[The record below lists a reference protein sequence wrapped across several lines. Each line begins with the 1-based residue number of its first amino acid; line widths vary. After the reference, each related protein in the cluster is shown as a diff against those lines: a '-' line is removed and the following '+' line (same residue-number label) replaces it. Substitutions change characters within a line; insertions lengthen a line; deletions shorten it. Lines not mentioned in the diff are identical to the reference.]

1 MSILENVNNIAEL
14 RALPEE
20 QLPELCSEIRTFLI
34 ESLSKTGGHLASN
47 LGTVELT
54 VALDRVYDPYRDRIV
69 FDVGHQCYTHKL
81 LTGRREGFEKLRKYG
96 GISGFPKPSESEAD
110 AFIAGH
116 ASNSV
121 SVALGMT
128 RARTRLGGD
137 YDVVAVIG
145 DGALTGGLAYEG
157 LSNAGQ
163 SGEPLVVIL
172 NDNAMSIGSN
182 VGGMA
187 RLLSRMRVKP
197 GYFAFKRWYR
207 STVGQVKPVYDIAHR
222 VKEGVKGVHG
232 TAVLFI
238 FSVLFFGVMTDAGMF
253 DKIIGALMKK
263 VGNNVVGVALMTCLI
278 AIIGHLDG
286 GGASTFLI
294 TIPAM
299 LPVYKRLHMRRETL
313 LLICV
318 TAMGVMNLMPWG
330 GPTMRAASV
339 IEVEPNDLWFQLM
352 PMQVVGL
359 VLAVGTAIFWG
370 LQEKK
375 RIAKLGDSIV
385 AEDAGKYDD
394 SDDGKKD
401 EALAR
406 PQNFIFNVI
415 LTLAV
420 IIVLVLDIFP
430 SYYVFMVGCALGIL
444 VNYRGK
450 KLHNS
455 IIKSHASAGLSMAST
470 ILCAGVFLGVL
481 SKSGIMEKMA
491 VVMASFI
498 PASMGRF
505 LPIIIGVLSVPLALL
520 FDTDSY
526 FYGLLPVLVSVGN
539 QFGVNPAHIAIA
551 MVVCRNCATFISPV
565 APATYLGIGLAGVE
579 IKDHI
584 KYCFGWQWGVSIVC
598 LIAGLILGVIHF

>member
-1 MSILENVNNIAEL
+1 MSDTIL
-14 RALPEE
+14 AL
-20 QLPELCSEIRTFLI
+20 
-34 ESLSKTGGHLASN
+34 
-47 LGTVELT
+47 LGFATV
-54 VALDRVYDPYRDRIV
+54 I
-69 FDVGHQCYTHKL
+69 
-81 LTGRREGFEKLRKYG
+81 
-96 GISGFPKPSESEAD
+96 
-110 AFIAGH
+110 
-116 ASNSV
+116 
-121 SVALGMT
+121 
-128 RARTRLGGD
+128 
-137 YDVVAVIG
+137 AVIVLLLRNVTVPALAFVG
-145 DGALTGGLAYEG
+145 VSTITAAILVATGAFTLDEM
-157 LSNAGQ
+157 AGF
-163 SGEPLVVIL
+163 I
-172 NDNAMSIGSN
+172 
-182 VGGMA
+182 
-187 RLLSRMRVKP
+187 
-197 GYFAFKRWYR
+197 
-207 STVGQVKPVYDIAHR
+207 
-222 VKEGVKGVHG
+222 KEGVKGVHG
-232 TAVLFI
+232 TAILFI

-263 VGNNVVGVALMTCLI
+263 VGNNVIGVALMTCII

-339 IEVEPNDLWFQLM
+339 LEIEANDLWFQLM

-359 VLAVGTAIFWG
+359 ILAFATAIFWG
-370 LQEKK
+370 FQEKK
-375 RIAKLGDSIV
+375 RIAKLGDAA
-385 AEDAGKYDD
+385 AEEADKYDD
-394 SDDGKKD
+394 SDSGEKS
-401 EALAR
+401 EELAR

-420 IIVLVLDIFP
+420 IIVLVMDLFP

-450 KLHNS
+450 KLQNS
-455 IIKSHASAGLSMAST
+455 IIKSHAASGLTMAST
-470 ILCAGVFLGVL
+470 IMCAGVFLGVL

-491 VVMASFI
+491 IMMASVI
-498 PASMGRF
+498 PTSMGKF
-505 LPIIIGVLSVPLALL
+505 LPVIIGILSVPLALL

-526 FYGLLPVLVSVGN
+526 FYGLLPVLISVGN

-584 KYCFGWQWGVSIVC
+584 KYCFGWQWGVSLIC
-598 LIAGLILGVIHF
+598 LVAGLILGVINF

>member
-1 MSILENVNNIAEL
+1 MSDTILALLGFATVIAVIVLLLRNVTVP
-14 RALPEE
+14 AL
-20 QLPELCSEIRTFLI
+20 
-34 ESLSKTGGHLASN
+34 
-47 LGTVELT
+47 
-54 VALDRVYDPYRDRIV
+54 
-69 FDVGHQCYTHKL
+69 
-81 LTGRREGFEKLRKYG
+81 
-96 GISGFPKPSESEAD
+96 
-110 AFIAGH
+110 AFV
-116 ASNSV
+116 SV
-121 SVALGMT
+121 STITAAILVAT
-128 RARTRLGGD
+128 
-137 YDVVAVIG
+137 
-145 DGALTGGLAYEG
+145 GAFTLDE
-157 LSNAGQ
+157 
-163 SGEPLVVIL
+163 
-172 NDNAMSIGSN
+172 
-182 VGGMA
+182 MA
-187 RLLSRMRVKP
+187 D
-197 GYFAFKRWYR
+197 F
-207 STVGQVKPVYDIAHR
+207 I
-222 VKEGVKGVHG
+222 KEGVKGVHG
-232 TAVLFI
+232 TAILFI

-263 VGNNVVGVALMTCLI
+263 VGNNVIGVTLMTCLI

-318 TAMGVMNLMPWG
+318 TSMGVMNLLPWG

-339 IEVEPNDLWFQLM
+339 LGVESNDLWSQIV

-370 LQEKK
+370 FQEKK
-375 RIAKLGDSIV
+375 RIAKLGDAAV
-385 AEDAGKYDD
+385 EDASKYDD
-394 SDDGKKD
+394 SDSEEKNN
-401 EALAR
+401 ELAR
-406 PQNFIFNVI
+406 PKNFIFNVI

-420 IIVLVLDIFP
+420 IIVLVMDIFP

-450 KLHNS
+450 KLQNS
-455 IIKSHASAGLSMAST
+455 IIKSHAASGLTMAST
-470 ILCAGVFLGVL
+470 IMCAGVFLGVL

-491 VVMASFI
+491 IMMAGVI
-498 PASMGRF
+498 PASMGKF

-526 FYGLLPVLVSVGN
+526 FYGLLPVLISVGN

-584 KYCFGWQWGVSIVC
+584 KYCFGWQWGVSLIC
-598 LIAGLILGVIHF
+598 LVAGLILGVITF

>member
-1 MSILENVNNIAEL
+1 MI
-14 RALPEE
+14 PEE
-20 QLPELCSEIRTFLI
+20 
-34 ESLSKTGGHLASN
+34 KTECIPGKRKK
-47 LGTVELT
+47 E
-54 VALDRVYDPYRDRIV
+54 
-69 FDVGHQCYTHKL
+69 
-81 LTGRREGFEKLRKYG
+81 RKYKPMSDT
-96 GISGFPKPSESEAD
+96 ILALLGFATVITVIVLLLRNVTVPAL
-110 AFIAGH
+110 AFV
-116 ASNSV
+116 SV
-121 SVALGMT
+121 STITAAILVAT
-128 RARTRLGGD
+128 
-137 YDVVAVIG
+137 
-145 DGALTGGLAYEG
+145 GAFTLDEM
-157 LSNAGQ
+157 AGF
-163 SGEPLVVIL
+163 I
-172 NDNAMSIGSN
+172 
-182 VGGMA
+182 
-187 RLLSRMRVKP
+187 
-197 GYFAFKRWYR
+197 
-207 STVGQVKPVYDIAHR
+207 
-222 VKEGVKGVHG
+222 KEGVKGVHG

-278 AIIGHLDG
+278 AVIGHLDG

-318 TAMGVMNLMPWG
+318 TSMGVMNLLPWG

-339 IEVEPNDLWFQLM
+339 LGVESNDLWSQIL
-352 PMQVVGL
+352 PMQIVGL

-375 RIAKLGDSIV
+375 RIAKLGDAAV
-385 AEDAGKYDD
+385 EDVGKYDD
-394 SDDGKKD
+394 SDSEEKNN
-401 EALAR
+401 ELAR
-406 PQNFIFNVI
+406 PKNFIFNVI

-450 KLHNS
+450 KLQNS

-491 VVMASFI
+491 IMMASVI
-498 PASMGRF
+498 PASLGRF
-505 LPIIIGVLSVPLALL
+505 LPVIIGVLSVPLALL

-526 FYGLLPVLVSVGN
+526 FYGLLPVLISVGN

-598 LIAGLILGVIHF
+598 LVAGLILGVIHF

>member
-1 MSILENVNNIAEL
+1 MSDTIL
-14 RALPEE
+14 AL
-20 QLPELCSEIRTFLI
+20 
-34 ESLSKTGGHLASN
+34 
-47 LGTVELT
+47 LGFATV
-54 VALDRVYDPYRDRIV
+54 I
-69 FDVGHQCYTHKL
+69 
-81 LTGRREGFEKLRKYG
+81 
-96 GISGFPKPSESEAD
+96 
-110 AFIAGH
+110 
-116 ASNSV
+116 
-121 SVALGMT
+121 
-128 RARTRLGGD
+128 
-137 YDVVAVIG
+137 AVIVLLLRNVTVPALAFVG
-145 DGALTGGLAYEG
+145 VSTITAAILVATGAFTLDEM
-157 LSNAGQ
+157 AGF
-163 SGEPLVVIL
+163 I
-172 NDNAMSIGSN
+172 
-182 VGGMA
+182 
-187 RLLSRMRVKP
+187 
-197 GYFAFKRWYR
+197 
-207 STVGQVKPVYDIAHR
+207 
-222 VKEGVKGVHG
+222 KEGVKGVHG
-232 TAVLFI
+232 TAILFI

-263 VGNNVVGVALMTCLI
+263 VGNNVVGVTLMTCLI

-318 TAMGVMNLMPWG
+318 TSMGVMNLLPWG

-339 IEVEPNDLWFQLM
+339 LGVEPNDLWGQIV

-370 LQEKK
+370 FQEKK
-375 RIAKLGDSIV
+375 RIAKLGDAAV
-385 AEDAGKYDD
+385 EDAGKYDD
-394 SDDGKKD
+394 SDSEEKNN
-401 EALAR
+401 ELAR
-406 PQNFIFNVI
+406 PKNFIFNVI

-420 IIVLVLDIFP
+420 IIVLVMDIFP

-450 KLHNS
+450 KLQNS
-455 IIKSHASAGLSMAST
+455 IIKSHAASGLTMAST
-470 ILCAGVFLGVL
+470 IMCAGVFLGVL

-498 PASMGRF
+498 PTSLGRF

-526 FYGLLPVLVSVGN
+526 FYGLLPVLISVGN

-584 KYCFGWQWGVSIVC
+584 KYCFGWQWGVSLIC
-598 LIAGLILGVIHF
+598 LVAGLILGVISF

>member
-1 MSILENVNNIAEL
+1 MSETVLALLGFATVIAVIVLLLRNVTV
-14 RALPEE
+14 P
-20 QLPELCSEIRTFLI
+20 
-34 ESLSKTGGHLASN
+34 SL
-47 LGTVELT
+47 
-54 VALDRVYDPYRDRIV
+54 
-69 FDVGHQCYTHKL
+69 
-81 LTGRREGFEKLRKYG
+81 
-96 GISGFPKPSESEAD
+96 
-110 AFIAGH
+110 AFV
-116 ASNSV
+116 SV
-121 SVALGMT
+121 STITA
-128 RARTRLGGD
+128 
-137 YDVVAVIG
+137 II
-145 DGALTGGLAYEG
+145 
-157 LSNAGQ
+157 
-163 SGEPLVVIL
+163 LVVT
-172 NDNAMSIGSN
+172 
-182 VGGMA
+182 
-187 RLLSRMRVKP
+187 K
-197 GYFAFKRWYR
+197 AF
-207 STVGQVKPVYDIAHR
+207 TLDEVAGFI
-222 VKEGVKGVHG
+222 KEGVKGVHG

-263 VGNNVVGVALMTCLI
+263 VGNNVVGVALMTCVI

-339 IEVEPNDLWFQLM
+339 IEMEPNDLWFQLM
-352 PMQVVGL
+352 PMQVVGF
-359 VLAVGTAIFWG
+359 VLAIGTAIFWG
-370 LQEKK
+370 FQEKK
-375 RIAKLGDSIV
+375 RIAKLGDAA
-385 AEDAGKYDD
+385 AEEAGKYDD
-394 SDDGKKD
+394 SDSGESSTD
-401 EALAR
+401 LAR
-406 PQNFIFNVI
+406 PQNFVFNVI

-430 SYYVFMVGCALGIL
+430 AYYVFMVGCALGIL

-450 KLHNS
+450 KLHSS

-491 VVMASFI
+491 VMMANVI
-498 PASMGRF
+498 PTSLGRF
-505 LPIIIGVLSVPLALL
+505 LPVIIGVLSVPLALL

-584 KYCFGWQWGVSIVC
+584 KFCFGWQWGVSIVC
-598 LIAGLILGVIHF
+598 LVAGLIMGVIQF

>member
-1 MSILENVNNIAEL
+1 MSDTILALLGFATVIAVIVLLLRNVTVP
-14 RALPEE
+14 AL
-20 QLPELCSEIRTFLI
+20 
-34 ESLSKTGGHLASN
+34 
-47 LGTVELT
+47 
-54 VALDRVYDPYRDRIV
+54 
-69 FDVGHQCYTHKL
+69 
-81 LTGRREGFEKLRKYG
+81 
-96 GISGFPKPSESEAD
+96 
-110 AFIAGH
+110 AFV
-116 ASNSV
+116 SV
-121 SVALGMT
+121 STITAAILVAT
-128 RARTRLGGD
+128 
-137 YDVVAVIG
+137 
-145 DGALTGGLAYEG
+145 GAFTLDE
-157 LSNAGQ
+157 
-163 SGEPLVVIL
+163 
-172 NDNAMSIGSN
+172 
-182 VGGMA
+182 MA
-187 RLLSRMRVKP
+187 D
-197 GYFAFKRWYR
+197 F
-207 STVGQVKPVYDIAHR
+207 I
-222 VKEGVKGVHG
+222 KEGVKGVHG
-232 TAVLFI
+232 TAILFI

-263 VGNNVVGVALMTCLI
+263 VGNNVIGVTLMTCLI

-318 TAMGVMNLMPWG
+318 TSMGVMNLLPWG

-339 IEVEPNDLWFQLM
+339 LGVESNDLWSQIV

-370 LQEKK
+370 FQEKK
-375 RIAKLGDSIV
+375 RIAKLGDAAV
-385 AEDAGKYDD
+385 EDAGKYDD
-394 SDDGKKD
+394 SDSEEKNN
-401 EALAR
+401 ELAR
-406 PQNFIFNVI
+406 PKNFIFNVI

-420 IIVLVLDIFP
+420 IIVLVMDIFP

-450 KLHNS
+450 KLQNS
-455 IIKSHASAGLSMAST
+455 IIKSHAASGLTMAST
-470 ILCAGVFLGVL
+470 IMCAGVFLGVL

-491 VVMASFI
+491 IMMAGVI
-498 PASMGRF
+498 PASMGKF
-505 LPIIIGVLSVPLALL
+505 LPVIIGILSVPLALL

-526 FYGLLPVLVSVGN
+526 FYGLLPVLISVGN

-584 KYCFGWQWGVSIVC
+584 KYCFGWQWGVSLIC
-598 LIAGLILGVIHF
+598 LVAGLILGVITF

>member
-1 MSILENVNNIAEL
+1 MSDTILALLGFATVIAVIVLLLRNVTVP
-14 RALPEE
+14 AL
-20 QLPELCSEIRTFLI
+20 
-34 ESLSKTGGHLASN
+34 
-47 LGTVELT
+47 
-54 VALDRVYDPYRDRIV
+54 
-69 FDVGHQCYTHKL
+69 
-81 LTGRREGFEKLRKYG
+81 
-96 GISGFPKPSESEAD
+96 
-110 AFIAGH
+110 AFV
-116 ASNSV
+116 SV
-121 SVALGMT
+121 STITAAILVAT
-128 RARTRLGGD
+128 
-137 YDVVAVIG
+137 
-145 DGALTGGLAYEG
+145 GAFTLDE
-157 LSNAGQ
+157 
-163 SGEPLVVIL
+163 
-172 NDNAMSIGSN
+172 
-182 VGGMA
+182 MA
-187 RLLSRMRVKP
+187 D
-197 GYFAFKRWYR
+197 F
-207 STVGQVKPVYDIAHR
+207 I
-222 VKEGVKGVHG
+222 KEGVKGVHG
-232 TAVLFI
+232 TAILFI

-263 VGNNVVGVALMTCLI
+263 VGNNVIGVTLMTCLI

-318 TAMGVMNLMPWG
+318 TSMGVMNLLPWG

-339 IEVEPNDLWFQLM
+339 LGVEPNDLWGQIV

-370 LQEKK
+370 FQEKK
-375 RIAKLGDSIV
+375 RIAKLGDAAV
-385 AEDAGKYDD
+385 EDAGKYDD
-394 SDDGKKD
+394 SESEEKNN
-401 EALAR
+401 ELAR
-406 PQNFIFNVI
+406 PKNFIFNVI

-420 IIVLVLDIFP
+420 IIVLVMDIFP

-450 KLHNS
+450 KLQNS
-455 IIKSHASAGLSMAST
+455 IIKSHAASGLTMAST
-470 ILCAGVFLGVL
+470 IMCAGVVLGVL

-491 VVMASFI
+491 IMMAGVI
-498 PASMGRF
+498 PASMGKF

-526 FYGLLPVLVSVGN
+526 FYGLLPVLISVGN

-584 KYCFGWQWGVSIVC
+584 KYCFGWQWGVSLIC
-598 LIAGLILGVIHF
+598 LVAGLILGVITF

>member
-1 MSILENVNNIAEL
+1 MIPEN
-14 RALPEE
+14 
-20 QLPELCSEIRTFLI
+20 
-34 ESLSKTGGHLASN
+34 KTECIPGKRKK
-47 LGTVELT
+47 E
-54 VALDRVYDPYRDRIV
+54 
-69 FDVGHQCYTHKL
+69 
-81 LTGRREGFEKLRKYG
+81 RKYKPMSDT
-96 GISGFPKPSESEAD
+96 ILALLGFATVITVIVLLLRNVTVPAL
-110 AFIAGH
+110 AFV
-116 ASNSV
+116 SV
-121 SVALGMT
+121 STITAAILVAT
-128 RARTRLGGD
+128 
-137 YDVVAVIG
+137 
-145 DGALTGGLAYEG
+145 GAFTLDEM
-157 LSNAGQ
+157 AGF
-163 SGEPLVVIL
+163 I
-172 NDNAMSIGSN
+172 
-182 VGGMA
+182 
-187 RLLSRMRVKP
+187 
-197 GYFAFKRWYR
+197 
-207 STVGQVKPVYDIAHR
+207 
-222 VKEGVKGVHG
+222 KEGVKGVHG
-232 TAVLFI
+232 TAILFI

-318 TAMGVMNLMPWG
+318 TSMGVMNLLPWG

-339 IEVEPNDLWFQLM
+339 LGVESNDLWSQIL
-352 PMQVVGL
+352 PMQIVGL

-375 RIAKLGDSIV
+375 RIAKLGDAAV
-385 AEDAGKYDD
+385 EDVGKYDD
-394 SDDGKKD
+394 SDSEEKNN
-401 EALAR
+401 ELAR
-406 PQNFIFNVI
+406 PKNFIFNVI

-450 KLHNS
+450 KLQNS

-491 VVMASFI
+491 IMMASVI
-498 PASMGRF
+498 PASLGRF
-505 LPIIIGVLSVPLALL
+505 LPVIIGVLSVPLALL

-526 FYGLLPVLVSVGN
+526 FYGLLPVLISVGN

-598 LIAGLILGVIHF
+598 LVAGLILGVIHF

>member
-1 MSILENVNNIAEL
+1 MGCKFE
-14 RALPEE
+14 P
-20 QLPELCSEIRTFLI
+20 
-34 ESLSKTGGHLASN
+34 
-47 LGTVELT
+47 
-54 VALDRVYDPYRDRIV
+54 VYWN
-69 FDVGHQCYTHKL
+69 HN
-81 LTGRREGFEKLRKYG
+81 EGECIPGKRKKERKYKPMSDT
-96 GISGFPKPSESEAD
+96 ILALLGFATVITVIVLLLRNVTVPAL
-110 AFIAGH
+110 AFV
-116 ASNSV
+116 SV
-121 SVALGMT
+121 STITAAILVAT
-128 RARTRLGGD
+128 
-137 YDVVAVIG
+137 
-145 DGALTGGLAYEG
+145 GAFTLDEM
-157 LSNAGQ
+157 AGF
-163 SGEPLVVIL
+163 I
-172 NDNAMSIGSN
+172 
-182 VGGMA
+182 
-187 RLLSRMRVKP
+187 
-197 GYFAFKRWYR
+197 
-207 STVGQVKPVYDIAHR
+207 
-222 VKEGVKGVHG
+222 KEGVKGVHG
-232 TAVLFI
+232 TAILFI

-318 TAMGVMNLMPWG
+318 TSMGVMNLLPWG

-339 IEVEPNDLWFQLM
+339 LGVESNDLWSQIL
-352 PMQVVGL
+352 PMQIVGL

-375 RIAKLGDSIV
+375 RIAKLGDAAV
-385 AEDAGKYDD
+385 EDVGKYDD
-394 SDDGKKD
+394 SDSEEKNN
-401 EALAR
+401 ELAR
-406 PQNFIFNVI
+406 PKNFIFNVI

-450 KLHNS
+450 KLQNS

-491 VVMASFI
+491 IMMASVI
-498 PASMGRF
+498 PASLGRF
-505 LPIIIGVLSVPLALL
+505 LPVIIGVLSVPLALL

-526 FYGLLPVLVSVGN
+526 FYGLLPVLISVGN

-598 LIAGLILGVIHF
+598 LVAGLILGVIHF

>member
-1 MSILENVNNIAEL
+1 MSDTILALLGFATVIAVIVLLLRNVTVP
-14 RALPEE
+14 AL
-20 QLPELCSEIRTFLI
+20 
-34 ESLSKTGGHLASN
+34 
-47 LGTVELT
+47 
-54 VALDRVYDPYRDRIV
+54 
-69 FDVGHQCYTHKL
+69 
-81 LTGRREGFEKLRKYG
+81 
-96 GISGFPKPSESEAD
+96 
-110 AFIAGH
+110 AFV
-116 ASNSV
+116 SV
-121 SVALGMT
+121 STITAAILVAT
-128 RARTRLGGD
+128 
-137 YDVVAVIG
+137 
-145 DGALTGGLAYEG
+145 GAFTLDE
-157 LSNAGQ
+157 
-163 SGEPLVVIL
+163 
-172 NDNAMSIGSN
+172 
-182 VGGMA
+182 MA
-187 RLLSRMRVKP
+187 D
-197 GYFAFKRWYR
+197 F
-207 STVGQVKPVYDIAHR
+207 I
-222 VKEGVKGVHG
+222 KEGVKGVHG
-232 TAVLFI
+232 TAILFI

-263 VGNNVVGVALMTCLI
+263 VGNNVIGVTLMTCLI

-318 TAMGVMNLMPWG
+318 TSMGVMNLLPWG

-339 IEVEPNDLWFQLM
+339 LGVEPNDLWGQIV

-370 LQEKK
+370 FQEKK
-375 RIAKLGDSIV
+375 RIAKLGDAAV
-385 AEDAGKYDD
+385 EDAGKYDD
-394 SDDGKKD
+394 SDSEEKNN
-401 EALAR
+401 ELAR
-406 PQNFIFNVI
+406 PKNFIFNVI

-420 IIVLVLDIFP
+420 IIVLVMDIFP

-450 KLHNS
+450 KLQNS
-455 IIKSHASAGLSMAST
+455 IIKSHAASGLTMAST
-470 ILCAGVFLGVL
+470 IMCAGVFLGVL

-491 VVMASFI
+491 IMMASVI
-498 PASMGRF
+498 PASLGRF
-505 LPIIIGVLSVPLALL
+505 LPIIIGVLSAPLALL

-598 LIAGLILGVIHF
+598 LVAGLILGVIHF

>member
-1 MSILENVNNIAEL
+1 MSDTIL
-14 RALPEE
+14 AL
-20 QLPELCSEIRTFLI
+20 
-34 ESLSKTGGHLASN
+34 
-47 LGTVELT
+47 LGFATV
-54 VALDRVYDPYRDRIV
+54 I
-69 FDVGHQCYTHKL
+69 
-81 LTGRREGFEKLRKYG
+81 
-96 GISGFPKPSESEAD
+96 
-110 AFIAGH
+110 
-116 ASNSV
+116 
-121 SVALGMT
+121 
-128 RARTRLGGD
+128 
-137 YDVVAVIG
+137 AVIVLLLRNVTVPALAFVG
-145 DGALTGGLAYEG
+145 VSTITAAILVATGAFTLDEM
-157 LSNAGQ
+157 AGF
-163 SGEPLVVIL
+163 I
-172 NDNAMSIGSN
+172 
-182 VGGMA
+182 
-187 RLLSRMRVKP
+187 
-197 GYFAFKRWYR
+197 
-207 STVGQVKPVYDIAHR
+207 
-222 VKEGVKGVHG
+222 KEGVKGVHG
-232 TAVLFI
+232 TAILFI

-263 VGNNVVGVALMTCLI
+263 VGNNVIGVALMTCLI

-318 TAMGVMNLMPWG
+318 TSMGVMNLLPWG

-339 IEVEPNDLWFQLM
+339 LGVEPNDLWSQIV

-370 LQEKK
+370 FQEKK
-375 RIAKLGDSIV
+375 RIAKLGDAAV
-385 AEDAGKYDD
+385 EDAGKYDD
-394 SDDGKKD
+394 SDSEEKNN
-401 EALAR
+401 ELAR
-406 PQNFIFNVI
+406 PKNFIFNVI

-420 IIVLVLDIFP
+420 IIVLVMDIFP

-450 KLHNS
+450 KLQNS
-455 IIKSHASAGLSMAST
+455 IIKSHAAAGLTMAST
-470 ILCAGVFLGVL
+470 IMCAGVFLGVL

-491 VVMASFI
+491 IMMAGVI
-498 PASMGRF
+498 PASMGKF

-526 FYGLLPVLVSVGN
+526 FYGLLPVLISVGN

-584 KYCFGWQWGVSIVC
+584 KYCFGWQWGVSLIC
-598 LIAGLILGVIHF
+598 LVAGLILGVITF

>member
-1 MSILENVNNIAEL
+1 MSDTILALLGFATVIAVIVLLLRNVTVP
-14 RALPEE
+14 AL
-20 QLPELCSEIRTFLI
+20 
-34 ESLSKTGGHLASN
+34 
-47 LGTVELT
+47 
-54 VALDRVYDPYRDRIV
+54 
-69 FDVGHQCYTHKL
+69 
-81 LTGRREGFEKLRKYG
+81 
-96 GISGFPKPSESEAD
+96 
-110 AFIAGH
+110 AFV
-116 ASNSV
+116 SV
-121 SVALGMT
+121 STITAAILVAT
-128 RARTRLGGD
+128 
-137 YDVVAVIG
+137 
-145 DGALTGGLAYEG
+145 GAFTLDE
-157 LSNAGQ
+157 
-163 SGEPLVVIL
+163 
-172 NDNAMSIGSN
+172 
-182 VGGMA
+182 MA
-187 RLLSRMRVKP
+187 D
-197 GYFAFKRWYR
+197 F
-207 STVGQVKPVYDIAHR
+207 I
-222 VKEGVKGVHG
+222 KEGVKGVHG
-232 TAVLFI
+232 TAILFI

-263 VGNNVVGVALMTCLI
+263 VGNNVIGVTLMTCLI

-318 TAMGVMNLMPWG
+318 TSMGVMNLLPWG

-339 IEVEPNDLWFQLM
+339 LGVESNDLWSQIV

-359 VLAVGTAIFWG
+359 ILAVGTAIFWG
-370 LQEKK
+370 FQEKK
-375 RIAKLGDSIV
+375 RIAKLGDAAV
-385 AEDAGKYDD
+385 EDAGKYDD
-394 SDDGKKD
+394 SDSEEKNN
-401 EALAR
+401 ELAR
-406 PQNFIFNVI
+406 PKNFIFNVI

-420 IIVLVLDIFP
+420 IIVLVMDIFP

-455 IIKSHASAGLSMAST
+455 IIKSHAASGLTMAST
-470 ILCAGVFLGVL
+470 IMCAGVFLGVL

-491 VVMASFI
+491 IMMAGVI
-498 PASMGRF
+498 PASMGKF
-505 LPIIIGVLSVPLALL
+505 LPVIIGVLSVPLALL

-526 FYGLLPVLVSVGN
+526 FYGLLPVLISVGN

-584 KYCFGWQWGVSIVC
+584 KYCFGWQWGVSLIC
-598 LIAGLILGVIHF
+598 LVAGLILGVITF

>member
-1 MSILENVNNIAEL
+1 MSDTIL
-14 RALPEE
+14 AL
-20 QLPELCSEIRTFLI
+20 
-34 ESLSKTGGHLASN
+34 
-47 LGTVELT
+47 LGFATV
-54 VALDRVYDPYRDRIV
+54 I
-69 FDVGHQCYTHKL
+69 
-81 LTGRREGFEKLRKYG
+81 
-96 GISGFPKPSESEAD
+96 
-110 AFIAGH
+110 
-116 ASNSV
+116 
-121 SVALGMT
+121 
-128 RARTRLGGD
+128 
-137 YDVVAVIG
+137 AVIVLLLRNVTVPALAFVG
-145 DGALTGGLAYEG
+145 VSTITAAILVATGAFTLDEM
-157 LSNAGQ
+157 AGF
-163 SGEPLVVIL
+163 I
-172 NDNAMSIGSN
+172 
-182 VGGMA
+182 
-187 RLLSRMRVKP
+187 
-197 GYFAFKRWYR
+197 
-207 STVGQVKPVYDIAHR
+207 
-222 VKEGVKGVHG
+222 KEGVKGVHG
-232 TAVLFI
+232 TAILFI

-263 VGNNVVGVALMTCLI
+263 VGNNVIGVALMTCII

-339 IEVEPNDLWFQLM
+339 LEIEANDLWFQLM

-359 VLAVGTAIFWG
+359 ILAFATAIFWG
-370 LQEKK
+370 FQEKK
-375 RIAKLGDSIV
+375 RIAKLGDAA
-385 AEDAGKYDD
+385 AEEADKYDD
-394 SDDGKKD
+394 SDSGEKS
-401 EALAR
+401 EELAR

-420 IIVLVLDIFP
+420 IIVLVMDLFP

-450 KLHNS
+450 KLQNS
-455 IIKSHASAGLSMAST
+455 IIKSHAASGLTMAST
-470 ILCAGVFLGVL
+470 IMCAGVFLGVL

-491 VVMASFI
+491 IMMASVI
-498 PASMGRF
+498 PTSMGKF
-505 LPIIIGVLSVPLALL
+505 LPVIIGILSVPLALL

-526 FYGLLPVLVSVGN
+526 FYGLLPVLISVGN
-539 QFGVNPAHIAIA
+539 QFGVNPVHIAIA

-584 KYCFGWQWGVSIVC
+584 KYCFGWQWGVSLIC
-598 LIAGLILGVIHF
+598 LVAGLILGVINF

>member
-1 MSILENVNNIAEL
+1 MSDTILALLGFATVIAVIVLLLRNVTVP
-14 RALPEE
+14 AL
-20 QLPELCSEIRTFLI
+20 
-34 ESLSKTGGHLASN
+34 
-47 LGTVELT
+47 
-54 VALDRVYDPYRDRIV
+54 
-69 FDVGHQCYTHKL
+69 
-81 LTGRREGFEKLRKYG
+81 
-96 GISGFPKPSESEAD
+96 
-110 AFIAGH
+110 AFV
-116 ASNSV
+116 SV
-121 SVALGMT
+121 STITAAILVAT
-128 RARTRLGGD
+128 
-137 YDVVAVIG
+137 
-145 DGALTGGLAYEG
+145 GAFTLDE
-157 LSNAGQ
+157 
-163 SGEPLVVIL
+163 
-172 NDNAMSIGSN
+172 
-182 VGGMA
+182 MA
-187 RLLSRMRVKP
+187 D
-197 GYFAFKRWYR
+197 F
-207 STVGQVKPVYDIAHR
+207 I
-222 VKEGVKGVHG
+222 KEGVKGVHG
-232 TAVLFI
+232 TAILFI

-263 VGNNVVGVALMTCLI
+263 VGNNVIGVTLMTCLI

-318 TAMGVMNLMPWG
+318 TSMGVMNLLPWG

-339 IEVEPNDLWFQLM
+339 LGVEPNDLWGQIV

-375 RIAKLGDSIV
+375 RIAKLGDAAV
-385 AEDAGKYDD
+385 EDAGKYDD
-394 SDDGKKD
+394 SDSEEKNN
-401 EALAR
+401 ELAR
-406 PQNFIFNVI
+406 PKNFLFNVI

-420 IIVLVLDIFP
+420 IIVLVMDIFP

-450 KLHNS
+450 KLQNS
-455 IIKSHASAGLSMAST
+455 IIKSHAASGLTMAST
-470 ILCAGVFLGVL
+470 IMCAGVFLGVL

-491 VVMASFI
+491 IMMASVI
-498 PASMGRF
+498 PAPMGKF

-526 FYGLLPVLVSVGN
+526 FYGLLPVLISVGN

-584 KYCFGWQWGVSIVC
+584 KYCFGWQWGVSLIC
-598 LIAGLILGVIHF
+598 LVAGLILGVITF

>member
-1 MSILENVNNIAEL
+1 MSETVLALLGFATVIAVIVLLLRNVTV
-14 RALPEE
+14 P
-20 QLPELCSEIRTFLI
+20 
-34 ESLSKTGGHLASN
+34 SL
-47 LGTVELT
+47 
-54 VALDRVYDPYRDRIV
+54 
-69 FDVGHQCYTHKL
+69 
-81 LTGRREGFEKLRKYG
+81 
-96 GISGFPKPSESEAD
+96 
-110 AFIAGH
+110 AFV
-116 ASNSV
+116 SV
-121 SVALGMT
+121 STITA
-128 RARTRLGGD
+128 
-137 YDVVAVIG
+137 II
-145 DGALTGGLAYEG
+145 
-157 LSNAGQ
+157 
-163 SGEPLVVIL
+163 LVVT
-172 NDNAMSIGSN
+172 
-182 VGGMA
+182 
-187 RLLSRMRVKP
+187 K
-197 GYFAFKRWYR
+197 AF
-207 STVGQVKPVYDIAHR
+207 TLDEVAGFI
-222 VKEGVKGVHG
+222 KEGVKGVHG

-263 VGNNVVGVALMTCLI
+263 VGNNVVGVTLMTCII

-352 PMQVVGL
+352 PMQVVGF
-359 VLAVGTAIFWG
+359 VLAIGTAIFWG
-370 LQEKK
+370 FQEKK
-375 RIAKLGDSIV
+375 RIAKLGDAA
-385 AEDAGKYDD
+385 AEEAGKYDD
-394 SDDGKKD
+394 SDEGAGNTD
-401 EALAR
+401 LAR
-406 PQNFIFNVI
+406 PQNFVFNVI

-420 IIVLVLDIFP
+420 IIVLVMDIFP
-430 SYYVFMVGCALGIL
+430 AYYVFMVGCALGIL

-450 KLHNS
+450 KLHSS

-491 VVMASFI
+491 IMMANVI
-498 PASMGRF
+498 PTSLGKF
-505 LPIIIGVLSVPLALL
+505 LPVIIGILSVPLALA

-598 LIAGLILGVIHF
+598 LVAGLIMGVIQF

>member
-1 MSILENVNNIAEL
+1 MI
-14 RALPEE
+14 PEE
-20 QLPELCSEIRTFLI
+20 KMECIPGKRKKE
-34 ESLSKTGGHLASN
+34 
-47 LGTVELT
+47 
-54 VALDRVYDPYRDRIV
+54 
-69 FDVGHQCYTHKL
+69 
-81 LTGRREGFEKLRKYG
+81 RKYKPMSDT
-96 GISGFPKPSESEAD
+96 ILALLGFATVITVIVLLLRNVTVPAL
-110 AFIAGH
+110 AFV
-116 ASNSV
+116 SV
-121 SVALGMT
+121 STITAAILVT
-128 RARTRLGGD
+128 T
-137 YDVVAVIG
+137 
-145 DGALTGGLAYEG
+145 GAFTLDEM
-157 LSNAGQ
+157 AGF
-163 SGEPLVVIL
+163 I
-172 NDNAMSIGSN
+172 
-182 VGGMA
+182 
-187 RLLSRMRVKP
+187 
-197 GYFAFKRWYR
+197 
-207 STVGQVKPVYDIAHR
+207 
-222 VKEGVKGVHG
+222 KEGVKGVHG
-232 TAVLFI
+232 TAILFI

-318 TAMGVMNLMPWG
+318 TSMGVMNLLPWG

-339 IEVEPNDLWFQLM
+339 LGVESNDLWSQIL
-352 PMQVVGL
+352 PMQIVGL

-375 RIAKLGDSIV
+375 RIAKLGDAAV
-385 AEDAGKYDD
+385 EDVGKYDD
-394 SDDGKKD
+394 SDSEEKNN
-401 EALAR
+401 ELAR
-406 PQNFIFNVI
+406 PKNFIFNVI

-420 IIVLVLDIFP
+420 IIVLVMDIFP

-450 KLHNS
+450 KLQNS

-491 VVMASFI
+491 IMMASVI
-498 PASMGRF
+498 PASLGRF
-505 LPIIIGVLSVPLALL
+505 LPVIIGILSVPLALL

-526 FYGLLPVLVSVGN
+526 FYGLLPVLISVGN

>member
-1 MSILENVNNIAEL
+1 MI
-14 RALPEE
+14 PEE
-20 QLPELCSEIRTFLI
+20 
-34 ESLSKTGGHLASN
+34 KTECIPGKRKK
-47 LGTVELT
+47 E
-54 VALDRVYDPYRDRIV
+54 
-69 FDVGHQCYTHKL
+69 
-81 LTGRREGFEKLRKYG
+81 RKYKPMSDT
-96 GISGFPKPSESEAD
+96 ILALLGFATVITVIVLLLRNVTVPAL
-110 AFIAGH
+110 AFV
-116 ASNSV
+116 SV
-121 SVALGMT
+121 STITAAILVAT
-128 RARTRLGGD
+128 
-137 YDVVAVIG
+137 
-145 DGALTGGLAYEG
+145 GAFTLDEM
-157 LSNAGQ
+157 AGF
-163 SGEPLVVIL
+163 I
-172 NDNAMSIGSN
+172 
-182 VGGMA
+182 
-187 RLLSRMRVKP
+187 
-197 GYFAFKRWYR
+197 
-207 STVGQVKPVYDIAHR
+207 
-222 VKEGVKGVHG
+222 KEGVKGVHG
-232 TAVLFI
+232 TAILFI

-318 TAMGVMNLMPWG
+318 TSMGVMNLLPWG

-339 IEVEPNDLWFQLM
+339 LGVESNDLWSQIL
-352 PMQVVGL
+352 PMQIVGL

-375 RIAKLGDSIV
+375 RIAKLGDAAV
-385 AEDAGKYDD
+385 EDVGKYDD
-394 SDDGKKD
+394 SDSEEKNN
-401 EALAR
+401 ELAR
-406 PQNFIFNVI
+406 PKNFIFNVI

-420 IIVLVLDIFP
+420 IIVLVMDIFP

-450 KLHNS
+450 KLQNS

-491 VVMASFI
+491 IMMASVI
-498 PASMGRF
+498 PASLGRF
-505 LPIIIGVLSVPLALL
+505 LPIIIGILSVPLALL

-598 LIAGLILGVIHF
+598 LVAGLILGVIHF